1 MEALKRQV
9 EVFMDHRYLYYLL
22 TMRDVKKKYKNSYLG
37 ILWSLLSPLLD
48 MVILSIVFSSLLSRN
63 IDNYP
68 VYLLTGRLL
77 FQFFTQGS
85 TVAMQSIVSASSLI
99 KKIYIPKYILTLSK
113 ITSNYIFFLISL
125 IDLVLI
131 MLVTGH
137 QVTWN
142 ILWSIPY
149 MVLIFFFTAGVG
161 MFLSAMTVY
170 FRDTEHIYKVFTNA
184 LYFASAIIY
193 PPEIVPQK
201 YQFILQFNPLYH
213 FIKGFRQVT
222 YYGYAPDMANMLVC
236 LCLSMVSVIVGV
248 IYFKRKQDA
257 FILYL

>member
-1 MEALKRQV
+1 MNAIKRQV
-9 EVFMDHRYLYYLL
+9 EVFMDHKYLFYLL

-48 MVILSIVFSSLLSRN
+48 MIILSIVFSSLLSRN
-63 IDNYP
+63 VDNYP

-77 FQFFTQGS
+77 FQFYTSGS
-85 TVAMQSIVSASSLI
+85 TIAMQSIVAAAPLI
-99 KKIYIPKYILTLSK
+99 RKIYIPKYILVLSK
-113 ITSNYIFFLISL
+113 LCSNYIFFLISL
-125 IDLVLI
+125 IDLGLI

-137 QVTWN
+137 NITWN
-142 ILWSIPY
+142 ILWGIPY
-149 MVLIFFFTAGVG
+149 MILIFIFTVG
-161 MFLSAMTVY
+161 IGMALSAFAVY

-201 YQFILQFNPLYH
+201 YQFMLQFNPVFH
-213 FIKGFRQVT
+213 FLQGFRRVT
-222 YYGYAPDMANMLVC
+222 YYGLAPDTTNLL
-236 LCLSMVSVIVGV
+236 LCLAISLVSLILGV
-248 IYFKRKQDA
+248 TYFKKKQDG

>member
-1 MEALKRQV
+1 MNAIKRQF
-9 EVFMDHRYLYYLL
+9 EVFMDHKYLFYLL
-22 TMRDVKKKYKNSYLG
+22 TMRDVKRKYKNSYLG

-48 MVILSIVFSSLLSRN
+48 MIILSIVFSSLLSRN
-63 IDNYP
+63 VDNYP

-77 FQFFTQGS
+77 FQFYTSGS
-85 TVAMQSIVSASSLI
+85 TLAMQSIVSAGSLI
-99 KKIYIPKYILTLSK
+99 KKIYIPKYVLTLAKLS
-113 ITSNYIFFLISL
+113 SNYIFFLISL

-149 MVLIFFFTAGVG
+149 MILIFIFTAGVG
-161 MFLSAMTVY
+161 LALAAFAVY

-201 YQFILQFNPLYH
+201 YQFILQFNPVFH
-213 FIKGFRQVT
+213 FLQGFRRVT
-222 YYGYAPDMANMLVC
+222 YYGLAPDMGNLI
-236 LCLSMVSVIVGV
+236 LCLGLSSISLVLGIM
-248 IYFKRKQDA
+248 YFKKKQDG